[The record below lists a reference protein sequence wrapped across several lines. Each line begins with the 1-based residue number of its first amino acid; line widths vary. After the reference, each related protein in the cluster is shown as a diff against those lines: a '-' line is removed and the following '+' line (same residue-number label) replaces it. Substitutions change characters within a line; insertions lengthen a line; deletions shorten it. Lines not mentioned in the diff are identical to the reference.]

1 MTGVVSSRASVFLL
15 TWRRRELDLVR
26 LHGIDWRDG
35 QVRPEWGDVY
45 PSEFLVRHDDPFELV
60 VAFVLEFWEYF
71 NGVADFEHD
80 FSFVGTLADSRLEVC
95 LVRPMIFHFGIQL
108 GSNLFKH
115 DVPCC
120 SSSLRG

>member
-80 FSFVGTLADSRLEVC
+80 LSFVVS
-95 LVRPMIFHFGIQL
+95 
-108 GSNLFKH
+108 
-115 DVPCC
+115 
-120 SSSLRG
+120 